1 MVHAEPINL
10 FLLLLLSA
18 YMPPFQVHLKNM
30 PDIFSNTFF
39 FQKANGPKH
48 PKLLLSLTLLN
59 MHSVI

>member
-1 MVHAEPINL
+1 MVYAEPINL
-10 FLLLLLSA
+10 FLFLLLSA
-18 YMPPFQVHLKNM
+18 YVSPFQVHLKNM
-30 PDIFSNTFF
+30 PDILSNAF